1 MGTLSKRPL
10 RDFGVD
16 IRDRIEDFRTSVG
29 GKLDRMHEPSA
40 SRHEGR
46 LTKAI
51 EKLTA
56 SLPSTTWLAAAGASL
71 VGSITLRAMGR
82 NNLSLFVGQW
92 VPTFLIFGLYNKVVK
107 VAGSERSA
115 ASLR

>member
-29 GKLDRMHEPSA
+29 GKLDGMKGRAESE
-40 SRHEGR
+40 SKHEGT

-56 SLPSTTWLAAAGASL
+56 ALPSTTWLVFAGASMIGAVAL
-71 VGSITLRAMGR
+71 KATHR
-82 NNLSLFVGQW
+82 NHAAVLVGQW
-92 VPTFLIFGLYNKVVK
+92 VPTFLILGLYNKLVK
-107 VAGSERSA
+107 VAGSERSSA
-115 ASLR
+115 